1 MDEDKGFTVRD
12 KRRVTLDGSEPAE
25 DRQEEP
31 SGKPERAGPEPQ
43 TEPEYGGEVGFLP
56 FILSISTSALV
67 QLGELPDPISHEK
80 KVDLVFAR
88 QTIGIIEMLREKTKG
103 NLTPEEEQLMED
115 VLYDLRLRYI
125 KAT

>member
-12 KRRVTLDGSEPAE
+12 KRRVTPDGSEPAE
-25 DRQEEP
+25 DRKEEP
-31 SGKPERAGPEPQ
+31 SGKPEGAGPEPQ
-43 TEPEYGGEVGFLP
+43 TEPEYGGEVNFLT

-80 KVDLVFAR
+80 KVDLMFAR
-88 QTIGIIEMLREKTKG
+88 QTISIIEMLREKTKG